1 MFNVS
6 GTELVFLLMIG
17 LVVLGPEKLPGVI
30 KRVGQVY
37 REVKNISD
45 VFKQTVA
52 EAVEEPL
59 REFRGTKD
67 SIFDAVS
74 KIPESDAANET
85 AKDDGDG
92 K

>member
-45 VFKQTVA
+45 GFKQTVA

-67 SIFDAVS
+67 SIVDAVS
-74 KIPESDAANET
+74 KIPEPDVVNEV